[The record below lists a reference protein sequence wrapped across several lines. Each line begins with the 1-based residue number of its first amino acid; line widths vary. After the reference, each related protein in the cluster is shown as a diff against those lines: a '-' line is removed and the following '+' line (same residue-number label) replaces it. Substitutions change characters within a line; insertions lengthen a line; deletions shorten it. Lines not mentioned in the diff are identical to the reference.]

1 MTLPPQWTQVPP
13 VVLDAFCTKLR
24 NEGVSPDTI
33 FVVKTTQ
40 PLVTGASLGSV
51 GHLYGKSGEVGSFAQ
66 ALNAAITQ
74 LPISDSPSCRWT
86 HIEKLDPQKNSD
98 QFVVEMSAAIPN
110 PFAKSEAGVMV
121 RMSIGGHDA
130 QWYWIPLGNRNGQW
144 AIGIVLPMDLHE

>member
-51 GHLYGKSGEVGSFAQ
+51 GHLYGKSGEVGSFAA
-66 ALNAAITQ
+66 ALSAVLSDEQ
-74 LPISDSPSCRWT
+74 LYERVRDG
-86 HIEKLDPQKNSD
+86 
-98 QFVVEMSAAIPN
+98 
-110 PFAKSEAGVMV
+110 AKRARERLRTWEEAGDDLEE
-121 RMSIGGHDA
+121 RGLAAAHHSDDRHKFSPLDA
-130 QWYWIPLGNRNGQW
+130 QRRVSQHLTPITARPEALGD
-144 AIGIVLPMDLHE
+144 AT